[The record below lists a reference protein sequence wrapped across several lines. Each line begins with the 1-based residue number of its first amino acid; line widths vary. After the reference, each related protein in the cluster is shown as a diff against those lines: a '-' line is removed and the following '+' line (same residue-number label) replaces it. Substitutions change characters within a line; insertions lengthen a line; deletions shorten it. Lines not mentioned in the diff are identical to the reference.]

1 MIKHIV
7 SAFLSVCALT
17 LYAQYSSELDVN
29 VYNRPVMYIEMSAGN
44 LDFGDISPDMSEI
57 NRLNAVSMVI
67 KSNVDW
73 TLTLE
78 SRDDLISVNGDTI
91 PSERLSVRT
100 HNNEFTALP
109 VSMPVVIASGKATG
123 SKGVTINMDFR
134 LNIEWNDPSGQ
145 FNTKLIFSLN
155 SIY

>member
-1 MIKHIV
+1 MTMH
-7 SAFLSVCALT
+7 
-17 LYAQYSSELDVN
+17 AQYSSELDVN
-29 VYNRPVMYIEMSAGN
+29 VNNRPIMYIDMSASN

-100 HNNEFTALP
+100 NNNEFTSLP
-109 VSMPVVIASGKATG
+109 VSMPVVIASGKATDSNG
-123 SKGVTINMDFR
+123 IAINMDFR
-134 LNIEWNDPSGQ
+134 LKVEWNDPSGQ